1 MGAVVPRI
9 ERHRHPVVTSMARH
23 QPRCRRQSSRI
34 RIRLHGCR
42 QGGQRALPRFRPRTL
57 APRELPTRAGLPPPQ
72 DFRALNWAKRR
83 LWNTVVRIIKGRA
96 ADCCAIS
103 TARSRAAI
111 TTNLARSSLTL
122 VFCNFVMIRPNDRLG
137 GHHPTMKN
145 FTCDSR
151 PSHGLVPGGRPGEF
165 ERLAESTSLPRV
177 KTPNQSRMSSTAN
190 GSVQSVLW
198 R

>member
-1 MGAVVPRI
+1 
-9 ERHRHPVVTSMARH
+9 
-23 QPRCRRQSSRI
+23 
-34 RIRLHGCR
+34 
-42 QGGQRALPRFRPRTL
+42 
-57 APRELPTRAGLPPPQ
+57 
-72 DFRALNWAKRR
+72 
-83 LWNTVVRIIKGRA
+83 VRIIKGRA

-151 PSHGLVPGGRPGEF
+151 PSHGLVPGGRRGEF

-190 GSVQSVLW
+190 EVFRVSSGDDGLIQVTVSGAQAVCPSSTFL